1 MSKSIKNIWL
11 ISREYAGIA
20 EAGGVKNVTCSLCEG
35 LSCKGMNVT
44 LLIPRYKCTDFSSVT
59 DYRPN
64 VIPPRRLSVA
74 DNDYIVSFDSA
85 YTGRVHIIFVTHQ
98 IFSDKSAVYT
108 YTAEDEE
115 YNQNL
120 QRGSGFHDALIMD
133 TLFQKAVLEYGKM
146 CGKLPEIIHCQDAA
160 TAFIPT
166 MARHLPVWSETFKN
180 VKFAVTIHNAGP
192 GYHHEYYSV
201 EQAAA
206 YTGLSED
213 LLAQFTNGQGVEPF
227 LAAAKDAALTTVSPW
242 YADELL
248 DSENED
254 TAGLSAAFFH
264 RQSRITGIT
273 NGIDAQRYNPSDKHS
288 SLLPFAFDPVSGDLR
303 GKYANRDYFIKHY
316 VSETADFEN
325 YSQFT
330 RSGSIIDD
338 GNDAVYFCYHGRIAS
353 QKGLDILA
361 DAAAKLLSL
370 RTDVRFFLVGQGE
383 AALETRLTELAFEHR
398 GQCVY
403 LRGYD
408 RAVSRLSTAAADFI
422 VLPSK
427 FEPCGLEDFIAQL
440 YGTIPVAHATGGLHK
455 ILDGKTG
462 FLYDENTG
470 EALYQKLNML
480 TDWVKASRN
489 NVKEIVSTG
498 AQYVY
503 ATYDWS
509 MVIDTHYMPFYNSL

>member
-35 LSCKGMNVT
+35 LSCKGINVT
-44 LLIPRYKCTDFSSVT
+44 LL
-59 DYRPN
+59 
-64 VIPPRRLSVA
+64 IPPRRLSVA

-120 QRGSGFHDALIMD
+120 QRGSGFHDALIMV
-133 TLFQKAVLEYGKM
+133 TVLLKAVLEYGKM

-166 MARHLPVWSETFKN
+166 MARHLPVWSETFKY
-180 VKFAVTIHNAGP
+180 VKFAVTINNAGP

-264 RQSRITGIT
+264 RQTRITGIT
-273 NGIDAQRYNPSDKHS
+273 NGIDAQRYNPTDKHS
-288 SLLPFAFDPVSGDLR
+288 SLLPFAFEHVSG
-303 GKYANRDYFIKHY
+303 
-316 VSETADFEN
+316 
-325 YSQFT
+325 
-330 RSGSIIDD
+330 
-338 GNDAVYFCYHGRIAS
+338 
-353 QKGLDILA
+353 
-361 DAAAKLLSL
+361 
-370 RTDVRFFLVGQGE
+370 
-383 AALETRLTELAFEHR
+383 
-398 GQCVY
+398 
-403 LRGYD
+403 
-408 RAVSRLSTAAADFI
+408 
-422 VLPSK
+422 
-427 FEPCGLEDFIAQL
+427 
-440 YGTIPVAHATGGLHK
+440 
-455 ILDGKTG
+455 
-462 FLYDENTG
+462 
-470 EALYQKLNML
+470 
-480 TDWVKASRN
+480 
-489 NVKEIVSTG
+489 
-498 AQYVY
+498 
-503 ATYDWS
+503 
-509 MVIDTHYMPFYNSL
+509 